1 MVGVYGMV
9 HYSTQQ
15 RMREFGIRSAT
26 TFTGMALLWYRW
38 PVPHTEPSPRANSRS
53 LAENAWAAVRE
64 LLDRQL
70 SPLGLRAMAALDPK
84 PGERVL
90 DVGCGAGQTVVQL
103 AEAVGPAG
111 EVVGIDIAP
120 LLLEI
125 ARERAATHA
134 NVSFIEG
141 DAQTSCL
148 QAESFDAIFSRFGVM
163 AFGDPVEAFGNLH
176 QALKPAGRLAFVC
189 WRSLT
194 ENELD
199 LLPLRAAGLE
209 GAVDMTPFAFEDPAR
224 VRGVLRAAG
233 FDEIAVE
240 PHEQNVGS
248 GGLEAMLSVVMTVGP
263 LGKILREAPSLR
275 GHRGFGWGRGVGV
288 SNLTTSSSTPRNQ
301 SGGGA
306 ACCARDQPRATRQAR

>member
-1 MVGVYGMV
+1 
-9 HYSTQQ
+9 
-15 RMREFGIRSAT
+15 
-26 TFTGMALLWYRW
+26 MALLWYRW

-64 LLDRQL
+64 PLDRQL
-70 SPLGLRAMAALDPK
+70 SPLGLRAMVALDPK

-148 QAESFDAIFSRFGVM
+148 QAEGFDAIFSRFGVM

-176 QALKPAGRLAFVC
+176 QAMKPDGRLAFVC

-275 GHRGFGWGRGVGV
+275 DNAEEPVRRA
-288 SNLTTSSSTPRNQ
+288 L
-301 SGGGA
+301 A
-306 ACCARDQPRATRQAR
+306 ACEGADGVTLKAATWIVTARASPRDRSATRQRSNWRRGRA